1 MAEVNIDQ
9 PTTASEPD
17 SAVSRAEK
25 FKSLRAKL
33 AASTKANHDEVIAEH
48 KRMKINPSV
57 LTKLDRKKA
66 EAEIK
71 LAKQDAEDAGEDFE
85 RKRAWDW
92 TIEES
97 LAWDRRLAEKKENRD
112 KSGFSDYTQLA
123 EKSYRQDMRAHRVD
137 MEEYKRARDDALA
150 KGQVVETEDGKLVA
164 LDEDR
169 RFYADANTVGLADH
183 KPRKQAVERLAEE
196 VKKKYVVLI
205 SMLISQRSRQG
216 GQTEEEKGQ
225 RRWRDILH
233 QQTKQ
238 GLQREIGKVLRSI
251 YAGNQGSIRARQRCI
266 IDGQG
271 RDTQI

>member
-1 MAEVNIDQ
+1 MAEVKADK
-9 PTTASEPD
+9 TASSETATETD
-17 SAVSRAEK
+17 AVLSRAEK
-25 FKSLRAKL
+25 FKALRAKL

-97 LAWDRRLAEKKENRD
+97 LAWDRRLAEKRENRD

-123 EKSYRQDMRAHRVD
+123 EKSYHQDMKGHKVD
-137 MEEYKRARDDALA
+137 MEEYKRARDEALA
-150 KGQVVETEDGKLVA
+150 KGQVAETEDGELIAV
-164 LDEDR
+164 DEDR

-183 KPRKQAVERLAEE
+183 KPRKQAIDRLVDE
-196 VKKKYVVLI
+196 VKKKYVPL
-205 SMLISQRSRQG
+205 LLDLYFPG
-216 GQTEEEKGQ
+216 E
-225 RRWRDILH
+225 
-233 QQTKQ
+233 
-238 GLQREIGKVLRSI
+238 
-251 YAGNQGSIRARQRCI
+251 N
-266 IDGQG
+266 
-271 RDTQI
+271 